1 MYCLFQKQKLMIVF
15 PLEIFSIDGFSSP
28 YRLDRNSNGGGLM
41 LFVREDISSNLV
53 NRVVLCTSPR
63 VQLKVIA
70 NAGFFSNAPEIIIK

>member
-41 LFVREDISSNLV
+41 LFVREDIPSNLV
-53 NRVVLCTSPR
+53 EAETN
-63 VQLKVIA
+63 Q
-70 NAGFFSNAPEIIIK
+70 